1 LRSLSG
7 RSVGEEVR
15 DAIEKVNVRLALNN
29 DRKKSDKRGHSP
41 IVSPSLA
48 IDEEPVAS
56 AGE

>member
-1 LRSLSG
+1 LRNLSG

-15 DAIEKVNVRLALNN
+15 DAIEKVNIRLALNN
-29 DRKKSDKRGHSP
+29 DRKKSDKRGNSP